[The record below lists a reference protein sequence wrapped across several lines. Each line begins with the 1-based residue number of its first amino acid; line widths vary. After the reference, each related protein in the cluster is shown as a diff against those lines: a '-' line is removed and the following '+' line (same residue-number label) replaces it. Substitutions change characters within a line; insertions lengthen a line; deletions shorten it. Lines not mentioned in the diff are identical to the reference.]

1 MIGIRDLLSSF
12 GDHNHKKWGRCNAIV
27 SFKMFKPFK
36 PFNSLER
43 GKKTKAEKK
52 AARQK
57 QLFARLKR
65 NADRMLLTGGLGE
78 ELAGFDGGEI
88 AVFCRAAYERFAIG
102 AETHFLSALLAFDA
116 SADADHD
123 QIAFAGVE
131 ITVVGALGDHHAL
144 MLFYLHLI
152 AELIEDA
159 HLSFQ
164 NDEGVVLVDM
174 FMNFIFSALGVDFGV
189 NPQVRRFGD
198 ELGDSS
204 LFHVRRF

>member
-65 NADRMLLTGGLGE
+65 NADRMLLTGGFVL
-78 ELAGFDGGEI
+78 ELAGFDWRET
-88 AVFCRAAYERFAIG
+88 AFFFRDVYERVAIG
-102 AETHFLSALLAFDA
+102 ADRQCLSSLLAFD
-116 SADADHD
+116 
-123 QIAFAGVE
+123 
-131 ITVVGALGDHHAL
+131 
-144 MLFYLHLI
+144 
-152 AELIEDA
+152 
-159 HLSFQ
+159 
-164 NDEGVVLVDM
+164 
-174 FMNFIFSALGVDFGV
+174 
-189 NPQVRRFGD
+189 PCCC
-198 ELGDSS
+198 
-204 LFHVRRF
+204 